1 MANQYNK
8 PEEEHLTRKER
19 REKALD
25 QMFGKDRKEY
35 MGNIWG
41 WKFSILSL
49 VGILAVLLFAT
60 IGVMTGNI
68 DLEKQRMETNPGR
81 QLEETRIQE
90 LNKDTV
96 KSLD

>member
-8 PEEEHLTRKER
+8 PEEENRTRKER
-19 REKALD
+19 REKAMD
-25 QMFGKDRKEY
+25 QMFGKNRKEY

-49 VGILAVLLFAT
+49 VGILAVILFAT

-68 DLEKQRMETNPGR
+68 DLEQQRLETNPGK
-81 QLEETRIQE
+81 QLEQTRILQP
-90 LNKDTV
+90 NKDTL
-96 KSLD
+96 KSE